1 MLQPNN
7 ILNEISK
14 SQTVAEKI
22 AHLWR
27 NKSEQAKKRVQLS
40 SCLAHTKKNTTDN
53 HWERVLNDCC

>member
-27 NKSEQAKKRVQLS
+27 NKSEQAKKEYNFQVVWR
-40 SCLAHTKKNTTDN
+40 TRKKIPQIITGKEYT
-53 HWERVLNDCC
+53 